1 MRVSIVVA
9 VGAMGS
15 EEDLNKFMELVRADF
30 EMRTIEIAAEFMG
43 GRVTILPI
51 EESIDAPEGEGN
63 GGPGDG
69 GDEGEVREEGVELR
83 PVGREPASEEAEPQ
97 DEPGLHSPHEPDLE
111 RGDYD

>member
-30 EMRTIEIAAEFMG
+30 EMRTIEIAAQFMG

-63 GGPGDG
+63 GGAGDG
-69 GDEGEVREEGVELR
+69 GDEGEVREDGMGVHGVR
-83 PVGREPASEEAEPQ
+83 QEPSSEEAEPQ
-97 DEPGLHSPHEPDLE
+97 DEPGPEQA
-111 RGDYD
+111 